1 VTIAAGRTPILEQSV
16 DNMRVALERRRSYAL
31 AEHTQ
36 HIDFGRYFTN
46 GLVDGVPMRIQTL
59 GELNVPTGRIVA
71 ADPFYVA
78 KDFTRPFERRVAP
91 GRYPVIASL
100 ADLAGWGERVAFV
113 MLKLSP
119 AAPASWHLAET
130 TLPEHVFRSHYGVD
144 AGLGLFAD
152 LASAE
157 LFARMQRECATSHP
171 QGNYYDDVLARCFE
185 AHDNWCEHRPDP
197 ASDLNVIIFSSG
209 LGDGLYPSY
218 WGLTA
223 SGVPVCLVTDF
234 QLFDREGTILQAD
247 AFAKRAIIT
256 KSILEQ
262 GKPVAYLYR
271 ETPDHEGDS
280 GWRLTGG
287 EGEEY
292 LDDAANLRLV
302 SLREL
307 ARLDPALKDLLTRP
321 IGSAFRRSDDGKEFV
336 VAEGPVA
343 TD

>member
-1 VTIAAGRTPILEQSV
+1 
-16 DNMRVALERRRSYAL
+16 
-31 AEHTQ
+31 
-36 HIDFGRYFTN
+36 
-46 GLVDGVPMRIQTL
+46 
-59 GELNVPTGRIVA
+59 
-71 ADPFYVA
+71 
-78 KDFTRPFERRVAP
+78 
-91 GRYPVIASL
+91 
-100 ADLAGWGERVAFV
+100 
-113 MLKLSP
+113 
-119 AAPASWHLAET
+119 
-130 TLPEHVFRSHYGVD
+130 
-144 AGLGLFAD
+144 
-152 LASAE
+152 
-157 LFARMQRECATSHP
+157 
-171 QGNYYDDVLARCFE
+171 
-185 AHDNWCEHRPDP
+185 
-197 ASDLNVIIFSSG
+197 
-209 LGDGLYPSY
+209 
-218 WGLTA
+218 
-223 SGVPVCLVTDF
+223 VPVCLVTDF